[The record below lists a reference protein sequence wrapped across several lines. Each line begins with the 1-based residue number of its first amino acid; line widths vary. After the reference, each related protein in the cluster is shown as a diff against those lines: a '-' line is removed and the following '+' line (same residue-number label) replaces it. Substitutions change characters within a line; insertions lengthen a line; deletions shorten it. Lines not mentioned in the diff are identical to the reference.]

1 MRQLFIR
8 YSPRHCS
15 KATVVT
21 PGTTRNRTGFHTIC
35 KRCFTI
41 AFILHNLTQY
51 GTLLCKLSTAFSS
64 KENPS
69 TPNLQTKSRSQ
80 IGTLLFQ
87 SCQNP
92 PSLFSPSYFVRFDT
106 SSRKPTFSRSLSEPS
121 AEVRQRQ
128 SAGGPSTQKKEKTTR
143 KSFTED
149 LHNNGVHLVPCS
161 YCCSFAARF
170 QLARSHEICAAAS
183 L

>member
-1 MRQLFIR
+1 MRQLFIG

-15 KATVVT
+15 KATLVT
-21 PGTTRNRTGFHTIC
+21 PGTTRNRTCFHNIC

-80 IGTLLFQ
+80 IGILLFQ
-87 SCQNP
+87 NCQNP

-128 SAGGPSTQKKEKTTR
+128 SAGGPSTPKKKGSIVNLSRKTFTATFR
-143 KSFTED
+143 SRVSF
-149 LHNNGVHLVPCS
+149 S
-161 YCCSFAARF
+161 YCCFLATRCR
-170 QLARSHEICAAAS
+170 LARSHEICVSAS
-183 L
+183 P